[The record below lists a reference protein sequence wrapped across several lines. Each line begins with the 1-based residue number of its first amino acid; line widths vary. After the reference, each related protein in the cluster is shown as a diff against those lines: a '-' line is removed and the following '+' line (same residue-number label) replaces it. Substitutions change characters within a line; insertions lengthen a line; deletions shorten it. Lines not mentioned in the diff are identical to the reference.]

1 MDTGLIKEHS
11 SLVLKGISV
20 HGGVGGGAVI
30 DSDYQ
35 VEIWVILQNK
45 GKDDLLINTQD
56 CIAQLWILPCVIGK
70 VRRGEP
76 PTLLKVRGDAGFGST
91 NDIHAIGVKVWVKQ
105 PNGPPKPADATV
117 QGKGN
122 TASVMIPGQEK
133 GTYMPLM
140 HCYSRE

>member
-1 MDTGLIKEHS
+1 M
-11 SLVLKGISV
+11 
-20 HGGVGGGAVI
+20 
-30 DSDYQ
+30 
-35 VEIWVILQNK
+35 
-45 GKDDLLINTQD
+45 
-56 CIAQLWILPCVIGK
+56 
-70 VRRGEP
+70 RRGEP

-91 NDIHAIGVKVWVKQ
+91 NDIHAIGVKAWVKQ

>member
-45 GKDDLLINTQD
+45 GKDEKDLLANE
-56 CIAQLWILPCVIGK
+56 G
-70 VRRGEP
+70 
-76 PTLLKVRGDAGFGST
+76 
-91 NDIHAIGVKVWVKQ
+91 
-105 PNGPPKPADATV
+105 
-117 QGKGN
+117 
-122 TASVMIPGQEK
+122 
-133 GTYMPLM
+133 
-140 HCYSRE
+140 